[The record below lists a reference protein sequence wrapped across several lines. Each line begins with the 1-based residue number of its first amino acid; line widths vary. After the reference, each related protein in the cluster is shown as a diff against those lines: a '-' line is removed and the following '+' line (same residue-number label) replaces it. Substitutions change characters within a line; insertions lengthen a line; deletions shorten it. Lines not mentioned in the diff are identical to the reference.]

1 MRALDLDVEPIS
13 PGGPESQRLNGETPQ
28 EYVVR
33 LALGKTRQ
41 VAALLAGATV
51 LGADTV
57 VVVDGDILGK
67 PSDAC
72 EATGM
77 LRRLRGR
84 AHAVVTGVTAMG
96 GPAGRS
102 HSIAKETRVVM
113 RDYSDEELAAYVES
127 GAALDK
133 AGAYGVQDG
142 PFHPALETHGCY
154 LNVVGLPLCEVVPLL
169 GEFGVQARLRPGW
182 RPPPPCGECPLKPC
196 GESGTP

>member
-1 MRALDLDVEPIS
+1 MSGRS
-13 PGGPESQRLNGETPQ
+13 R
-28 EYVVR
+28 VVFQ
-33 LALGKTRQ
+33 LAD
-41 VAALLAGATV
+41 ATV

-57 VVVDGDILGK
+57 VVVDGEILGK

-84 AHAVVTGVTAMG
+84 AHSVVTGVTAMG
-96 GPAGRS
+96 GPAGQSR
-102 HSIAKETRVVM
+102 SIAKETRVVM
-113 RDYSDEELAAYVES
+113 RDYSDEEMATYVES

-142 PFHPALETHGCY
+142 SFHPALETHGCY

-169 GEFGVQARLRPGW
+169 DGFGVQARLRPGW
-182 RPPPPCGECPLKPC
+182 RPPRACGECPLKPC
-196 GESGTP
+196 GESGTL